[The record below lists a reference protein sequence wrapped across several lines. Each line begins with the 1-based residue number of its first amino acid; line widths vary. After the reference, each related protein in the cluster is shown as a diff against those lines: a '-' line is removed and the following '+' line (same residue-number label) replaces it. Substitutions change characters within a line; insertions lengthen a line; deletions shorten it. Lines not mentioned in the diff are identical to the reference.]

1 MFRVSPRVEII
12 FGKFKMDTEIEYT
25 AAQYGTDGNDLKVIS
40 GSTNKI
46 NNIHFLFT
54 TTFSFL
60 KNPNQFLL

>member
-1 MFRVSPRVEII
+1 
-12 FGKFKMDTEIEYT
+12 MDTEIEYT